1 MMVALMTQ
9 QEYKN
14 KFTGVFGAIE
24 RQRYAFDLPYPKDCL
39 VIDAYVYMYGINGAE
54 TAAINDEKHSGSSE
68 NARFVVVQLT
78 CNGWPHVFVYTTRK
92 ILPGQEILLNYG
104 TVKRIWDF
112 HQLTNQTLGNCHV
125 VNGNASTQLR
135 GISKVH
141 SILKNYL

>member
-1 MMVALMTQ
+1 LGIYLSNIANVATENLQPNFLLGEYAGALMTQ

-39 VIDAYVYMYGINGAE
+39 VIDAYVYGINGAE

-104 TVKRIWDF
+104 TVKRI
-112 HQLTNQTLGNCHV
+112 
-125 VNGNASTQLR
+125 
-135 GISKVH
+135 GIFINSR
-141 SILKNYL
+141 IRP